1 MLKTT
6 LGLSVFQL
14 VNRFYKLASETL
26 RLCTDARHES
36 SGSQRRGPVCPKAVG
51 WGLGQDSAAHAGHS
65 QLKGE

>member
-26 RLCTDARHES
+26 RPHTDARCEALAHGE
-36 SGSQRRGPVCPKAVG
+36 G
-51 WGLGQDSAAHAGHS
+51 GQFVQKLLDGVWVRNLQPMQVFHN
-65 QLKGE
+65 